1 MSTHES
7 QPAMYDVIVVGAG
20 LAGNTAALSAA
31 ESGATV
37 LLLEKG
43 AQYGGSSV
51 KAGGGMLFAGT
62 DIQAAAGVEDDNEQ
76 LRASILAAGRGKN
89 DPAPVQAYLDH
100 QLDTF
105 EFMRGHGVDFTLTIT
120 GTDAVS
126 RMHAAPQGYAAKV
139 MHARFVALDHTDY
152 WPSSVTRRLVQ
163 DAEGRITG
171 VVLDRDGQEVVVH
184 ASAVILT
191 SGGFAR
197 SRELLETFAP
207 QWADATKM
215 GGVDN
220 TGDGLRMAWAVGAD
234 VADMGYVEASF
245 GASIKNYP
253 DLSEDPHNEPRL
265 LYPNSQGAII
275 VNLDGKRFVDE
286 NLNYKIISSI
296 CVRQPEGI
304 GFQVFDD
311 SMMNRSQVAPTPAD
325 FKSALAD
332 GYVIAADTVEELAE
346 KLQIDPATLRATIDA
361 YNGFVDDGV
370 DPEFGRSLSDYG
382 VARGGH
388 LDTAP
393 YYAFPC
399 RSGLTTT
406 YCGVRVD
413 EQLNVV
419 DVFGEPIPGL
429 FAAGEVVG
437 GFHGAT
443 YLSGTGLGKAGVFG
457 RAAGLSSVAQLPR
470 S

>member
-1 MSTHES
+1 MSIHES
-7 QPAMYDVIVVGAG
+7 QPAIYDVIVVGAG
-20 LAGNTAALSAA
+20 LAGNIAALSAA

-51 KAGGGMLFAGT
+51 KSGGGMLFAGT
-62 DIQAAAGVEDDNEQ
+62 DIQAAAGIEDDNEQ

-89 DPAPVQAYLDH
+89 DPAPVQAYLEH

-105 EFMRGHGVDFTLTIT
+105 EFMRGHGIDFTLTIT
-120 GTDAVS
+120 GTDVVS
-126 RMHAAPQGYAAKV
+126 RMHAAPQGYATKV
-139 MHARFVALDHTDY
+139 MHEKFVALDHTHY
-152 WPSSVTRRLVQ
+152 WPSSTARRLVQ
-163 DAEGRITG
+163 AAEGRVTG
-171 VVLDRDGQEVVVH
+171 VVLERDGQEIVLH
-184 ASAVILT
+184 AAAVILT

-220 TGDGLRMAWAVGAD
+220 TGDGLRMAWALGAD

-253 DLSEDPHNEPRL
+253 DLSEDPNEEPRL

-286 NLNYKIISSI
+286 NLNYKTISSI
-296 CVRQPEGI
+296 CVRQPAGI

-311 SMMNRSQVAPTPAD
+311 WMMNRSQVAPTPAD

-332 GYVIAADTVEELAE
+332 GYVIVADTVEDLAE
-346 KLQIDPATLRATIDA
+346 KLQIDPYMLRATINA
-361 YNGFVDDGV
+361 YNGFVDEGV

-406 YCGVRVD
+406 FCGVRVD

-419 DVFGEPIPGL
+419 DVFGKPIPGL